1 MGGPV
6 ILALIFSLLV
16 ALFWLKKFRK
26 MDKYEKEPE
35 RAIYKAFF
43 AGALATIPS
52 LVLEIPLQMTAF
64 SHPPF
69 LQDLFLPLLWIAM
82 VEEFFKYIAVR
93 ITVYRSNEFNEVMDG
108 MIYMISAALGFA
120 ATENV
125 GYMMGFG
132 FSVGLLRAILS
143 YLGHVSFSAIL
154 GYYLAKSKLEA
165 RDNWLWIGFVLAI
178 SLHWL
183 YNLCLVFGTIM
194 TSGGFLLLGLMVW
207 AFGLILTLILLKKA
221 QAISPFRTAHI
232 LPKRLTRLCQA
243 CGKTVSSR
251 TLVCHHCGESLALD
265 EEEITLKILNE

>member
-1 MGGPV
+1 M
-6 ILALIFSLLV
+6 ILALVFSLLV

-43 AGALATIPS
+43 AGVLATVPS
-52 LVLEIPLQMTAF
+52 VILESPLQMDAF
-64 SHPPF
+64 SYPSFFFSF
-69 LQDLFLPLLWIAM
+69 LWVAM
-82 VEEFFKYIAVR
+82 VEEFFKYVAVR
-93 ITVYRSNEFNEVMDG
+93 ITVYRSKEFNEVMDG

-120 ATENV
+120 AAENV
-125 GYMMGFG
+125 GYMIGFG

-154 GYYLAKSKLEA
+154 GYYLAKSKLEG
-165 RDNWLWIGFVLAI
+165 RGDLLWIGFLLAI

-183 YNLCLVFGTIM
+183 YNSFLVAGTII

-207 AFGLILTLILLKKA
+207 AFGLILTLTLLKKA
-221 QAISPFRTAHI
+221 QAISPFRAAHI

-251 TLVCHHCGESLALD
+251 ALVCHHCGESLTLD
-265 EEEITLKILNE
+265 EEEITLKV